1 MIYGVN
7 TVIQNYNV
15 MSNVSL
21 EDLRI
26 IIEHLLG
33 VQNFSL
39 DMMLS
44 RYGILLPN
52 LILSFGFILSIII
65 VWLFIPYDSRYDDA
79 SNTNFTKMFF
89 F

>member
-21 EDLRI
+21 EDLRV

-52 LILSFGFILSIII
+52 LILSFGFILSIVIL
-65 VWLFIPYDSRYDDA
+65 WFFIPYDNR
-79 SNTNFTKMFF
+79 
-89 F
+89 

>member
-7 TVIQNYNV
+7 TGIQNYNV

-21 EDLRI
+21 EHLRI

-52 LILSFGFILSIII
+52 LILSFGFILSIVI
-65 VWLFIPYDSRYDDA
+65 VWLFIPYDSRYDDV
-79 SNTNFTKMFF
+79 SNSNFTKMFF

>member
-7 TVIQNYNV
+7 TGIQNYNV

-21 EDLRI
+21 EHLRI

-52 LILSFGFILSIII
+52 LILSFGFILSIVIL
-65 VWLFIPYDSRYDDA
+65 WFFIPYDNR
-79 SNTNFTKMFF
+79 
-89 F
+89 

>member
-52 LILSFGFILSIII
+52 LILSFGFILSIVIL
-65 VWLFIPYDSRYDDA
+65 WFFIPYDNR
-79 SNTNFTKMFF
+79 
-89 F
+89 

>member
-1 MIYGVN
+1 
-7 TVIQNYNV
+7 

-21 EDLRI
+21 EDSRI
-26 IIEHLLG
+26 IIDHLLG

-39 DMMLS
+39 DWMLS

-65 VWLFIPYDSRYDDA
+65 VWLFIPYDSRYDDV
-79 SNTNFTKMFF
+79 SNSNFTKMFF